1 MWGTTDPGLCRERNE
16 DAVAWST
23 EQGWALVADGM
34 GGHQAGEVASELVVA
49 TARELLDGRSSHD
62 IKRLLRR
69 AVTEAN
75 RRIHVRATVDEHH
88 RGMGATVV
96 LARFTPRRLVVAHVG
111 DSRLYRLREGD
122 LVQLTRDHSLV
133 QELVDDGMLTAEE
146 ARHSPHRNV
155 ITRAVGH
162 QRTVEVE
169 VISHHSRPGDRIL
182 LCSDGLTDLVNDDG
196 LAACL
201 DSAAPPENVANA
213 LMELANQ
220 AGGNDNIAALVADI
234 QPSFSIGVRSE
245 QCRNS

>member
-1 MWGTTDPGLCRERNE
+1 MNRVRMWGMTDPGLCRERNE

-34 GGHQAGEVASELVVA
+34 GGHQAGEVASDLVAV

-62 IKRLLRR
+62 MKRLLRR
-69 AVTEAN
+69 TVTEAN
-75 RRIHVRATVDEHH
+75 RRIHAKATLEEHH

-111 DSRLYRLREGD
+111 DSRLYRLRDGQ
-122 LVQLTRDHSLV
+122 LTQLTRDHSLV
-133 QELVDDGMLTAEE
+133 QELVEDGMLTAEE
-146 ARHSPHRNV
+146 ARHSPHRHV

-162 QRTVEVE
+162 QATVEVE
-169 VISHHSRPGDRIL
+169 VVSHHSRPGDRVL
-182 LCSDGLTDLVNDDG
+182 LCSDGLSDLVDDDS

-201 DSAAPPENVANA
+201 VSEPAPERAVNA

-220 AGGNDNIAALVADI
+220 AGGKDNIAALVAEI
-234 QPSFSIGVRSE
+234 H
-245 QCRNS
+245 